1 MFGRIAKARLN
12 KKKFKQSQAQKAQ
25 EKIDAETKL
34 ANEPAEKQ
42 AMQDTANANAQKMKE
57 QQRIDR
63 EQGYADAERLIS
75 ETKGFTPEQKALKE
89 SDAQQRLNND
99 MQGYQRNITSRQG
112 ASGIKGGAAYA
123 QNADLAKL
131 GMQAQGQFQS
141 DLAQLDQ
148 DLALKKAAAKYS
160 IGQGNATQN
169 QLNQQIAE
177 DTEQTEKERKRQQA
191 LEDQVNKILA
201 RL

>member
-1 MFGRIAKARLN
+1 M
-12 KKKFKQSQAQKAQ
+12 
-25 EKIDAETKL
+25 
-34 ANEPAEKQ
+34 
-42 AMQDTANANAQKMKE
+42 
-57 QQRIDR
+57 
-63 EQGYADAERLIS
+63 GYADAERLIS